1 MRQNISRRDFLD
13 GTLLASGAAL
23 LTASAP
29 IVALS
34 QSKDWT
40 GYSGEGDYKGS
51 AGNTD
56 EVIRAAHAVR
66 DGAFDRK
73 PEDADT
79 GELYDL
85 VVVGGG
91 FAGLSAGLFFQQRT
105 KGPRTCLILDN
116 ARVFGGVA

>member
-1 MRQNISRRDFLD
+1 MSSKRSKFDKVLGMREDISRRDFLD

-23 LTASAP
+23 LTAAAP
-29 IVALS
+29 IPALS

-51 AGNTD
+51 AGNTE

-66 DGAFDRK
+66 DGAFEQK
-73 PEDADT
+73 IAEGDT
-79 GELYDL
+79 GESYDL

-91 FAGLSAGLFFQQRT
+91 FAGLS
-105 KGPRTCLILDN
+105 
-116 ARVFGGVA
+116 